1 MTGPVVPE
9 SHIDLLTRPLIAH
22 LGTVRP
28 DGSPQVNPMW
38 FSWDGTHL
46 RFTHT
51 SERQKYRNVQ
61 ADPRVSVAI
70 DDPDRPP
77 RFVELRGRVERIE
90 QDPGAAFYAELA
102 ERYSRKFDE
111 PPSDAAVRVV
121 LFVRPETAFCN

>member
-9 SHIDLLTRPLIAH
+9 THIDLLTRPLIAH
-22 LGTVRP
+22 LGTIRP
-28 DGSPQVNPMW
+28 DGSPQVNPMC

-51 SERQKYRNVQ
+51 SARQKYRNVQ

-90 QDPGAAFYAELA
+90 PDPAATFFAELA
-102 ERYSRKFDE
+102 DHYSLKFQS
-111 PPSDAAVRVV
+111 PPADAADRVV
-121 LFVRPETAFCN
+121 LFVRPETVSCN

>member
-1 MTGPVVPE
+1 MTSPVVPE

-22 LGTVRP
+22 LGTVRL
-28 DGSPQVNPMW
+28 DGAPQVNPMW
-38 FSWDGTHL
+38 FSWDGTYL

-51 SERQKYRNVQ
+51 STRQKYRNVT

-90 QDPGAAFYAELA
+90 PDPGAAFYDQLA
-102 ERYSRKFDE
+102 DRYSMKFRS
-111 PPSDAAVRVV
+111 PPADAADRVV